1 MLVVGKIRIMILESH
16 AAMRD
21 GLVSLIS
28 GAADT
33 ELVGAATS
41 EMEALCQLPW
51 SKPDVLVVDTDTAHA
66 EGLIREVVAT
76 WHELPVIALVDYEW
90 DDVAKDVISA
100 GAAAFVA
107 KDHIAGRLLPLVRE
121 IVGRVRDHKAGG

>member
-1 MLVVGKIRIMILESH
+1 MVFVGKIRIMVLESH

-33 ELVGAATS
+33 ELVGAAAS
-41 EMEALCQLPW
+41 EMEALCQLPR
-51 SKPDVLVVDTDTAHA
+51 SKPDVLVVDTDTTHA
-66 EGLIREVVAT
+66 EGFVREVAAT

-90 DDVAKDVISA
+90 DDVAKKVISA

-107 KDHIAGRLLPLVRE
+107 KDQIAGQLLPLVRE
-121 IVGRVRDHKAGG
+121 IVGRARDHKVGV